1 MKTSTLMT
9 EKTKSNE
16 RDADAPFLIN
26 RDGTW
31 LYRGSPIHRKSL
43 VKLFASILVREK
55 DGNFWLVT
63 PVERV
68 AVSVADAPF
77 VIVSANRIGAG
88 PKQILRLQT
97 NIGEELT
104 VGLEHPIYVK
114 TNPDTGEPSP
124 YVKLSHGL
132 TGLIARTVF
141 YDLVLWSEQDWDS
154 GECFVR
160 SENQKF
166 ILGQIDKGHGLNHAR
181 PLVKML

>member
-1 MKTSTLMT
+1 MNTSTLMT
-9 EKTKSNE
+9 GKIKSNE
-16 RDADAPFLIN
+16 GDTDAPFFIN
-26 RDGTW
+26 RSGTW
-31 LYRGSPIHRKSL
+31 LYRGSPIHRTSL

-55 DGNFWLVT
+55 DGSFWLVT

-88 PKQILRLQT
+88 PKQILQLQT

-104 VGLEHPIYVK
+104 AGLEHPIYVK

-124 YVKLSHGL
+124 YVKLKGGL
-132 TGLIARTVF
+132 TGLITRAVF
-141 YDLVLWSEQDWDS
+141 YDLVLWSEQDCDS

-166 ILGQIDKGHGLNHAR
+166 ILGQIDNDYGLSNA
-181 PLVKML
+181 

>member
-1 MKTSTLMT
+1 MTTSTLMT
-9 EKTKSNE
+9 EKIKSNE
-16 RDADAPFLIN
+16 GDVDAPFFIN

-31 LYRGSPIHRKSL
+31 LYRGSPVHRKSL

-55 DGNFWLVT
+55 DGSFWLVT

-77 VIVSANRIGAG
+77 VIVNANRIGTG
-88 PKQILRLQT
+88 PRQILRLQT

-104 VGLEHPIYVK
+104 VGIEHPIYVK
-114 TNPDTGEPSP
+114 TNPETGEPSP

-132 TGLIARTVF
+132 TGLIARPVF
-141 YDLVLWSEQDWDS
+141 YDLVLWSEQDWNS

-160 SENQKF
+160 SANQKF
-166 ILGQIDKGHGLNHAR
+166 ILGQIDNDHELNHA
-181 PLVKML
+181 